1 MAPITTTMT
10 STASIEIP
18 DSGATRDPT
27 HSPSSGAP
35 VQMLSV
41 TTPIAAHD
49 PHPLEPHL
57 HGAEA

>member
-1 MAPITTTMT
+1 MT

-18 DSGATRDPT
+18 DSGATREPT

-41 TTPIAAHD
+41 TTPIAATI
-49 PHPLEPHL
+49 
-57 HGAEA
+57 ATRCSRAFTARTA